1 MGLFNNLFKNENSS
15 EKEEQ
20 NIPWNALTTL
30 EQVNQV
36 IEDSQ
41 GKMQVVFKHSTSCG
55 ISGMVL
61 RRITTSWSSIDTSQV
76 DFNFLDLL
84 AYRNIS
90 NAIASKLNVVHQ
102 SPQVILLRN
111 GEVVFHTSHGAIMD
125 FDIKKFL

>member
-36 IEDSQ
+36 IQDSQ
-41 GKMQVVFKHSTSCG
+41 GKTQVVFKHSTSCG

-61 RRITTSWSSIDTSQV
+61 RRITTSWSTIDTSQV

>member
-36 IEDSQ
+36 VEDSQ